1 LKEVLKACTQENQ
14 FTFSDAQLDQ
24 LAMNMYQDAV
34 IDETADS
41 NVICVY
47 EGLGYEQLKAQMMR
61 HPGLLDNLSIWSVL
75 GSKSSNSLKR
85 LNQ

>member
-1 LKEVLKACTQENQ
+1 
-14 FTFSDAQLDQ
+14 
-24 LAMNMYQDAV
+24 MNMYQDAV

-47 EGLGYEQLKAQMMR
+47 EGLGYEQLKAQMIR

-75 GSKSSNSLKR
+75 GSKSSNFLKTIKSIKFYIPVSQFGTFF
-85 LNQ
+85 NAE